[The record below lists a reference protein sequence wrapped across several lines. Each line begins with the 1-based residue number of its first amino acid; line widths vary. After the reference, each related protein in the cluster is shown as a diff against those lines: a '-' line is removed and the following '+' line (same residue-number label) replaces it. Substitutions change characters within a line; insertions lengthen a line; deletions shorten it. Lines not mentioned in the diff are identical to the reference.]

1 MPSHATAVVV
11 APTEALLAW
20 TRYGQGASASFP
32 DACVRMCCQ
41 LRSSAEWE
49 ERNVDAFNAKEL
61 GHFYLAANEEWTHDD
76 VATRKVKRNFL
87 HLLPKFLRQQMAE
100 SHEAYAACEQF
111 DRYCC
116 TYLFM
121 IVCRDH
127 ALTIV
132 PLTSSVV
139 PGQSPPCCKPVV
151 S

>member
-61 GHFYLAANEEWTHDD
+61 GHFYLAANEEWTG
-76 VATRKVKRNFL
+76 RY
-87 HLLPKFLRQQMAE
+87 LRR
-100 SHEAYAACEQF
+100 S
-111 DRYCC
+111 R
-116 TYLFM
+116 
-121 IVCRDH
+121 
-127 ALTIV
+127 
-132 PLTSSVV
+132 
-139 PGQSPPCCKPVV
+139 
-151 S
+151 

>member
-76 VATRKVKRNFL
+76 VATRKVKRTEEVL
-87 HLLPKFLRQQMAE
+87 VAQSDIGQPKSRADPNVLWQQEDVDKSMKLDFE
-100 SHEAYAACEQF
+100 LCWHETA
-111 DRYCC
+111 
-116 TYLFM
+116 
-121 IVCRDH
+121 V
-127 ALTIV
+127 LTGTTAIRGCASLSRSNV
-132 PLTSSVV
+132 
-139 PGQSPPCCKPVV
+139 
-151 S
+151 